1 MTDGL
6 EPLVAPADTAAA
18 PAAAPAM
25 RAPAKPPAQRA
36 AWIDLTRLT
45 DAARKALAALDALE
59 RAGTLADD
67 QVAGYRAMAGIVRTY
82 LLEEFALPSRHRTT
96 RELMKALAPTP
107 IVPAGLASAER
118 WLAAADLVK
127 FAAAV
132 DPDHGAAAL
141 ADARALIATIA
152 AARGGAR

>member
-1 MTDGL
+1 VHVQRARGARRSARN
-6 EPLVAPADTAAA
+6 EAPAHAIGATLV
-18 PAAAPAM
+18 
-25 RAPAKPPAQRA
+25 R
-36 AWIDLTRLT
+36 
-45 DAARKALAALDALE
+45 ALAGQRTDLDALE